1 MSYFT
6 GSVEHFWDNYNK
18 GKKMNEAT
26 QVNQGFNTEF
36 NGAAMKAA
44 LDAATVTEVTKPLS
58 EPATMEFKSETAP
71 WEAVQTESD
80 INP

>member
-1 MSYFT
+1 
-6 GSVEHFWDNYNK
+6 
-18 GKKMNEAT
+18 MNEAT

-44 LDAATVTEVTKPLS
+44 LEAASVTEVIKPLS
-58 EPATMEFKSETAP
+58 EPATMECKSETAP
-71 WEAVQTESD
+71 WEAVGDAVTVQTEAD